1 MYKIGIDVG
10 GTFTDFVVAEEG
22 GQPRFFKTQT
32 TPDDPS
38 IGVMNGLREAASACG
53 LSLDEFLGDT
63 GLVIHGSTVATNTLV
78 ERKGA
83 TVGLITTDGFRDL
96 LEMREGLKED
106 RYNLRMKM
114 VEPLAARYLR
124 AGVPERV
131 RASGA
136 VERPLDEAALV
147 ESLEYLVREGAEAL
161 AVCFLFSYLN
171 PAHEQRAAEIIRSR
185 FPDLYASLSHE
196 VIPQIKEFD
205 RLSTT
210 VINSYVGP
218 VFSRYL
224 SRLAE
229 RFAAYPQLEDVLIMQ
244 SNGGVAPIED
254 SKNMA
259 VRAILSGPAGG
270 VSAAAYIGQLLQ
282 EPKIIAFD
290 MGGTSTD
297 ISLIENGVPHI
308 ANEKF
313 EAGWKIAAPMIDI
326 HTLGAGGGSIA
337 RVDEGGILHVGPDS
351 AGADPG
357 PACYGRGGERPTVTD
372 ASLALGYLDPANF
385 LGGRASLDP
394 AAAEL
399 ALTNDVGT
407 PLGLSGVESAFGV
420 YKVVCTT
427 IAEGIRLMSVSRGVD
442 PREFTIM
449 GFGGASGL
457 HASEVARQLQVEK
470 VYIPASAPVLSAYG
484 MLNTDIKYDYFR
496 SYPVSLDRIDLSEL
510 RDILAELG
518 AQGRDKLTSQGV
530 TADAVEIQYS
540 ADMRYL
546 DQIYEVTVPVPD
558 PDMSDAEFLGKLTAN
573 FHRRYQELY
582 SYAQQDQEVRLITLR
597 VAAVG
602 KLPRIAQ
609 LDRTG
614 DGAAASATGSRRV
627 YLGQWHDAPTY
638 AADSLPAGAEIAG
651 PAVLESEFT
660 TVLVW
665 PGDHATVDA
674 MGGIELRVAQEDASA
689 FALTPTLSHRER
701 EKSGEREQLADAVPV
716 YDDPI
721 TLAVVEH
728 RLESIAQ
735 EMTEAMLRT
744 AMSQILNSS
753 RDFSTAILDGECQ
766 LVAQGEGIPV
776 HISALPV
783 AGAAVRDYF
792 GDDIHDG
799 DLFIL
804 NDPYFGGSH
813 LPDITIIR
821 PVFYEGR
828 LLFYGV
834 NRAHHSDVGGGTH
847 GGYNPG
853 ANEIFQEGL
862 RIPPLRLYDRGVP
875 RHDLLQMMAANV
887 RQSENFLGDLN
898 AQIGSVMLAA
908 RRIESLL
915 AEYGVDRLMA
925 VVSEILAATERQV
938 RQFISGW
945 PDGVYKGESFVDDDG
960 FDSKLVP
967 IRAKVTIDGDSMTID
982 LSESSPQVE
991 GFINSAYANT
1001 RSLAHAAIMY
1011 LAPMDV
1017 ARNEGSMRPVRIVAP
1032 RGLVV
1037 NANPPAPVCM
1047 STNHCAEEV
1056 VEAVFKALAP
1066 AIPAAVS
1073 AGFSRR
1079 LRYAITGHDP
1089 RTGRQF
1095 IWHFFLARGGGGAS
1109 EGVDGWSNVGEINV
1123 AGGIRSPSIEVTE
1136 ERFPFFIER
1145 HELRP
1150 DSGGE
1155 GAWRGG
1161 LGAVCDLVYE
1171 GAGPALLNTAGDGI
1185 VVPPFGLFGADDG
1198 LPHHYKIVTN
1208 GSERV
1213 LGSKEVG
1220 VVVNPG
1226 DHIVCLSSGGGG
1238 FGQPADRDSDAA
1250 TWDIKNGYVTG

>member
-10 GTFTDFVVAEEG
+10 GTFTDFVVAGEN
-22 GQPRFFKTQT
+22 GQPRFFKTAS

-38 IGVMNGLREAASACG
+38 LGVMTGLQEAAAAYG
-53 LSLDEFLGDT
+53 QSLEQFLGETD
-63 GLVIHGSTVATNTLV
+63 LVIHGSTVATNTLV

-83 TVGLITTDGFRDL
+83 QVGLITTDGFRDL

-106 RYNLRMKM
+106 RYNLRMTPAA
-114 VEPLAARYLR
+114 PLAARYLR
-124 AGVPERV
+124 VGIPERT
-131 RASGA
+131 RANGK
-136 VERPLDEAALV
+136 VVQPLDEAVLV
-147 ESLEYLVREGAEAL
+147 ENLDYLVKEGAEAL

-171 PAHEQRAAEIIRSR
+171 PSHERRVSEIVRQRYPEL
-185 FPDLYASLSHE
+185 FTSLSYE

-224 SRLAE
+224 ANLAQ
-229 RFAAYPQLEDVLIMQ
+229 RFDAYPQMQDVLIMQ
-244 SNGGVAPIED
+244 SNGGVAPIDD
-254 SKNMA
+254 SSRMA

-270 VSAAAYIGQLLQ
+270 VSAAAYIGQLLD
-282 EPKIIAFD
+282 EPKVIAFD

-308 ANEKF
+308 TNEKF

-337 RVDEGGILHVGPDS
+337 RVDEGGILHVGPES
-351 AGADPG
+351 AGAEPG
-357 PACYGRGGERPTVTD
+357 PACYGKGGVNPTVTD
-372 ASLALGYLDPANF
+372 ASLALGYLDATNF
-385 LGGRASLDP
+385 LGGRASLDT
-394 AAAEL
+394 AAAEQAL
-399 ALTNDVGT
+399 ADQVGA
-407 PLGLSGVESAFGV
+407 PLNLSTVESAFGV
-420 YKVVCTT
+420 FKVVCTS
-427 IAEGIRLMSVSRGVD
+427 IAEGIRLMSVQRGVD

-457 HASEVARQLQVEK
+457 HASEVARQLQVGK

-496 SYPVSLDRIDLSEL
+496 SYPVSLDRLDLDEL
-510 RDILAELG
+510 RTILDELAG
-518 AQGRDKLTSQGV
+518 QGRDKLIDQGV
-530 TADAVEIQYS
+530 VSEAVEIQYS

-546 DQIYEVTVPVPD
+546 DQIYEVTVPLPD
-558 PDMSDAEFLGKLTAN
+558 PTQPDAAFVNQLTAN
-573 FHRRYQELY
+573 FHRRYEELY
-582 SYAQQDQEVRLITLR
+582 SYNQQEQEVRLVTLR

-602 KLPRIAQ
+602 KLPRVAQ
-609 LDRTG
+609 SG
-614 DGAAASATGSRRV
+614 EHGQGNAAAPVGSRRV
-627 YLGQWHDAPTY
+627 YLGEWREAPIY
-638 AADSLPAGAEIAG
+638 AAEGLPDGAEILG
-651 PAVLESEFT
+651 PAIVESEFT
-660 TVLVW
+660 TILVP
-665 PGDHATVDA
+665 PGDFATVDA
-674 MGGIELRVAQEDASA
+674 MGGVELRVNQGD
-689 FALTPTLSHRER
+689 ALTPTLSQ
-701 EKSGEREQLADAVPV
+701 GEREQVNDGAHDPMELDGP
-716 YDDPI
+716 DPI

-753 RDFSTAILDGECQ
+753 RDFSTAILDGDCQ

-821 PVFYEGR
+821 PVFHRGR

-862 RIPPLRLYDRGVP
+862 RIPPLKLYDKGVL
-875 RHDLLQMMAANV
+875 RYDLLQMMSANV

-908 RRIESLL
+908 RRIGDLL
-915 AEYGVDRLMA
+915 AEYGPDRLMA

-945 PDGVYKGESFVDDDG
+945 PDGVYRGESFVDDDG

-967 IRAKVTIDGDSMTID
+967 IRAKVTIAGDSLTID

-1017 ARNEGSMRPVRIVAP
+1017 AAKRGVHAARADHSATRPGGQRQ
-1032 RGLVV
+1032 
-1037 NANPPAPVCM
+1037 PAG
-1047 STNHCAEEV
+1047 
-1056 VEAVFKALAP
+1056 
-1066 AIPAAVS
+1066 
-1073 AGFSRR
+1073 AGVHEHQP
-1079 LRYAITGHDP
+1079 LR
-1089 RTGRQF
+1089 
-1095 IWHFFLARGGGGAS
+1095 RGGGRGSVQGTCAS
-1109 EGVDGWSNVGEINV
+1109 YSRRGVRRILPPAALRHHRARPQDGTPIHLALLPGQGRRRRV
-1123 AGGIRSPSIEVTE
+1123 
-1136 ERFPFFIER
+1136 
-1145 HELRP
+1145 
-1150 DSGGE
+1150 
-1155 GAWRGG
+1155 GG
-1161 LGAVCDLVYE
+1161 LRRLVQRGRDQRGWRHQVAQHRGDRGAVPVLH
-1171 GAGPALLNTAGDGI
+1171 PAARAS
-1185 VVPPFGLFGADDG
+1185 P
-1198 LPHHYKIVTN
+1198 
-1208 GSERV
+1208 
-1213 LGSKEVG
+1213 
-1220 VVVNPG
+1220 
-1226 DHIVCLSSGGGG
+1226 G
-1238 FGQPADRDSDAA
+1238 FGRARRVARRPGR
-1250 TWDIKNGYVTG
+1250 GVRPGVRG